1 MASRAALARLGEP
14 GPFARIPIRRDHL
27 RQAVRTALGH
37 VAEPPRTAQVIT
49 VTPAAPP
56 STRQVLY
63 VDDNRLLTVLVD
75 RIFAADPAVTVNT
88 APDGRT
94 GLELAFQLQ
103 PDIVLLDLHLPG
115 MSGEALLRQLRED
128 SRTRSIPVV
137 IVSGDTEPETI
148 ERLTDLGAAGY
159 LTKPFTAAQL
169 RELVSRIAGPGR
181 GFHR

>member
-1 MASRAALARLGEP
+1 
-14 GPFARIPIRRDHL
+14 
-27 RQAVRTALGH
+27 
-37 VAEPPRTAQVIT
+37 
-49 VTPAAPP
+49 
-56 STRQVLY
+56 VLY